1 MTPKELGWR
10 RTLEKA
16 IFLLDICAKSN
27 SNISPQYACCIR
39 DMLLEAWPEDRAEAR
54 GLCWLDQHYAAL
66 QEVKMLGSILNSQ
79 EQHTWTWIE

>member
-27 SNISPQYACCIR
+27 SNISPQHMRFIR
-39 DMLLEAWPEDRAEAR
+39 DTLLDAWPEDRAEAQGR
-54 GLCWLDQHYAAL
+54 CWLDQHYAAL
-66 QEVKMLGSILNSQ
+66 QEAKMLGAILNSQ
-79 EQHTWTWIE
+79 EQHVWTWTE